1 MYCVPLEQAIL
12 KRKHLISPQDLLSR
26 LDTILQH
33 LNIKFH
39 REKEI
44 SLVASV
50 IRQREEFQKIQ
61 EERKLRDKERQESLN
76 LERKKKLAWLKSVI
90 PKLG

>member
-1 MYCVPLEQAIL
+1 VPLEQAIL
-12 KRKHLISPQDLLSR
+12 KRRHLISPYDLLSR
-26 LDTILQH
+26 LETILRH

-44 SLVASV
+44 SLVTTA
-50 IRQREEFQKIQ
+50 IRQQEEFQKMQ
-61 EERKLRDKERQESLN
+61 EERKLRDKEQQERLA

-90 PKLG
+90 PNLG